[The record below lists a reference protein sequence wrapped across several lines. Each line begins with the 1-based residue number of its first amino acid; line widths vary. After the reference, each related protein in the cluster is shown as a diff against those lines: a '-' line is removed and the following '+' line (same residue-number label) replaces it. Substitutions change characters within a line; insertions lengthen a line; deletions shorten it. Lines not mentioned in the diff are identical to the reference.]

1 MVVAR
6 GTRQNLF
13 LELDVRRLPE
23 HGLEN
28 QKVLAIGRLGKTETD
43 IDTENFHETS

>member
-1 MVVAR
+1 MVIAG
-6 GTRQNLF
+6 GTRQDLF
-13 LELDVRRLPE
+13 LKLDVRRLPE

-28 QKVLAIGRLGKTETD
+28 QEVPAIGRLGKTETY